1 MSLTLFFLRHGE
13 TTYSRTGGY
22 CGALDPALTEAG
34 LQMAQAFADAYRT
47 LSWTAVYVS
56 PMKRTIATGK
66 PFCDALGIEM
76 QLRDGLKEIA
86 YGEWEGKTNEEVKRY
101 DSDTYM
107 RWMTE
112 PAWNSP
118 PGGETAVEIASR
130 ASLVI
135 AEIESKYTEGN
146 VLIISHKATIRI
158 MLCSLLGI
166 DLGRYRDRLDMPAA
180 SLSTVKF
187 SKYGPMLQSLGDRAY
202 MGDYLRELPGT

>member
-1 MSLTLFFLRHGE
+1 MSLTLYFLRHGE
-13 TTYSRTGGY
+13 TIYSRTGGY
-22 CGALDPALTEAG
+22 CGTLDPELTEAG
-34 LQMAQAFADAYRT
+34 LQMAQAFADTYRT
-47 LSWTAVYVS
+47 LPWTSVYVS

-66 PFCDALGIEM
+66 PLCDALGIEM

-86 YGEWEGKTNEEVKRY
+86 YGEWEGKTNEDVKQH

-135 AEIESKYTEGN
+135 AEVEGKYTEGN
-146 VLIISHKATIRI
+146 VLIVSRTRQRFG
-158 MLCSLLGI
+158 LCCAVCWELTWGVTAI
-166 DLGRYRDRLDMPAA
+166 AWIC
-180 SLSTVKF
+180 
-187 SKYGPMLQSLGDRAY
+187 
-202 MGDYLRELPGT
+202 LRPR